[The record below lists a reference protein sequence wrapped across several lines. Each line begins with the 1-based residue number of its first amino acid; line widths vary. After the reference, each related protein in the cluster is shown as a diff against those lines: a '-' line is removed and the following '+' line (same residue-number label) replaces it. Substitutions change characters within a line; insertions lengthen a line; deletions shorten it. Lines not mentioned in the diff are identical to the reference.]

1 MYSKDM
7 YSVGMLPVYVKLL
20 LDDPGCI
27 VPHPLLEQQ
36 VLDNTLRLNR
46 RRDPTSGQGL
56 NGFEACDHI
65 HIEGIAH
72 AKGLQA
78 QVSFHCTNTHD
89 AHK

>member
-1 MYSKDM
+1 MKSIHM

-20 LDDPGCI
+20 LDDPGRV

-36 VLDNTLRLNR
+36 VLDNTLRLSR

-56 NGFEACDHI
+56 NRFEACKHI
-65 HIEGIAH
+65 HIERIAR

-78 QVSFHCTNTHD
+78 QVSFHRTNTHD
-89 AHK
+89 THR